1 MKVLHLIT
9 GLAAGGAE
17 FQLRMLLQH
26 TRHDADVVTLYNPG
40 TVAELIEGD
49 GGRVRDLGMRKNT
62 DLSAVFRLRDI
73 MREGRYDVVHVHL
86 YRSQIYGRIA
96 ARLARV
102 PVVVTSEHSIG
113 ETHIE
118 RRKMSAGVRALYLA
132 TDLLSDVTIA
142 VSETVRTRLEK
153 WGVPARKIVVIPNG
167 LAFEGLG
174 FDAGARARGREQFGI
189 EPDTYV
195 LGVMGRL
202 DANKRIDLAIEAAAP
217 LLGERCRMLI
227 VGKGDD
233 LARLQNVAAHHG
245 VAQYVTF
252 GGYQP
257 DTVAMLSALDL
268 YVATSA
274 QETFGL
280 SVLEALANGMPALYT
295 ACPALDGIE
304 TDRARKVAG
313 NVAALRE
320 QIRVEVVA
328 GPRTRTDVP
337 EVSRRYGIASVAG
350 QIDDLYERLLAQR
363 QGRLPR
369 LARRRPE
376 AAAAHRGSVRL
387 AAGTTLGAVPPA
399 FEGDPSH
406 ADA

>member
-1 MKVLHLIT
+1 VKVLHVIT

-26 TRHDADVVTLYNPG
+26 TRHDADVLTLYNPAI
-40 TVAELIEGD
+40 VANLIESD

-62 DLSAVFRLRDI
+62 EVSAVLRLRTI
-73 MREGRYDVVHVHL
+73 MREGGYDVVHVHL

-118 RRKMSAGVRALYLA
+118 RRKMSPGVRALYLA
-132 TDLLSDVTIA
+132 TDLCSDMTIA
-142 VSETVRTRLEK
+142 VSETVRDRLEK

-167 LAFEGLG
+167 LAFDGLG
-174 FDAGARARGREQFGI
+174 FDPEARAATRAEFGI
-189 EPDTYV
+189 PPHAYV

-217 LLGERCRMLI
+217 LLGARCRMLI

-233 LARLQNVAAHHG
+233 MDRLEGVAAQHG
-245 VAQYVTF
+245 VADYVVF
-252 GGYQP
+252 AGYQP
-257 DTVAMLSALDL
+257 DGVAMLSALDL
-268 YVATSA
+268 YVSTSA

-280 SVLEALANGMPALYT
+280 SILEALANGMPALYT
-295 ACPALDGIE
+295 ACPALDGIQ

-313 NVAALRE
+313 TVAALRA
-320 QIRVEVVA
+320 QISVEVKA
-328 GPRTRTDVP
+328 GFRPRADVP
-337 EVSRRYGIASVAG
+337 EVTERYGITSVTRR
-350 QIDDLYERLLAQR
+350 IDDLYEQLFARRQR
-363 QGRLPR
+363 RLPPTS
-369 LARRRPE
+369 ARRRS
-376 AAAAHRGSVRL
+376 AAVAAPATYSVGPRDS
-387 AAGTTLGAVPPA
+387 
-399 FEGDPSH
+399 E
-406 ADA
+406 